1 MTILLFGVSNV
12 GKTETGK
19 LLAKSLNYDFYD
31 LDDEV
36 KKYLNITLEEFVS
49 SGSLQER
56 DQIRCKLIKKIIAR
70 KGNKVI
76 AVTPLSYMQDIQ
88 RRLNDPTILTIELL
102 DSPQHIFDRLV
113 FSDENDTIYKN
124 EDYKNKHKR
133 HYISEIREDLK
144 WYGFVYRDMKYHFD
158 MNGKSPEEV
167 VDGLIDKYQLRREEV

>member
-36 KKYLNITLEEFVS
+36 KKYLNITLNEFVS
-49 SGSLQER
+49 FGSTQER
-56 DQIRCKLIKKIIAR
+56 DQMRCKLIKKIISR

-88 RRLNDPTILTIELL
+88 RRLNDPTILTIELI
-102 DSPQHIFDRLV
+102 DSPRHIFDRLV
-113 FSDENDTIYKN
+113 FSDENDFVYKDD
-124 EDYKNKHKR
+124 EYKNKHKR
-133 HYISEIREDLK
+133 RYVSEIREDLK
-144 WYGFVYRDMKYHFD
+144 WYGFVYRDLKYHFD
-158 MNGKSPEEV
+158 INGRSAEEV
-167 VDGLIDKYQLRREEV
+167 VEDLIDKYQFRREEA

>member
-56 DQIRCKLIKKIIAR
+56 DQMRCKLIKKIILR

-76 AVTPLSYMQDIQ
+76 
-88 RRLNDPTILTIELL
+88 
-102 DSPQHIFDRLV
+102 
-113 FSDENDTIYKN
+113 
-124 EDYKNKHKR
+124 
-133 HYISEIREDLK
+133 
-144 WYGFVYRDMKYHFD
+144 
-158 MNGKSPEEV
+158 
-167 VDGLIDKYQLRREEV
+167 

>member
-49 SGSLQER
+49 AGSLQER
-56 DQIRCKLIKKIIAR
+56 DQMRCKLIKKIILR

-76 AVTPLSYMQDIQ
+76 AVTPLSYIQDIQ
-88 RRLNDPTILTIELL
+88 RRLNDPTILTIELF
-102 DSPQHIFDRLV
+102 DSPQNIFDRLV
-113 FSDENDTIYKN
+113 FSDENDVVYR
-124 EDYKNKHKR
+124 DDVYKNKHKS

-144 WYGFVYRDMKYHFD
+144 WYGFVFRDLKHHFD
-158 MNGKSPEEV
+158 MNGESPKEV
-167 VDGLIDKYQLRREEV
+167 VADLIVKYQLGKKEA